1 MGPPVMLDTFL
12 PEHYPVSDRN
22 GRHRLGQNVKSST
35 HLNSGRGKDWSFA
48 ITWKRWAGA
57 STATIGTRRRR
68 TWLPVRDAKGDMA
81 RKLTRVFTVAAATC
95 AAIAL
100 PSCTRLF
107 DAIVFNPCSTPAE
120 ASFGLATGK
129 RWYEQTAIPA
139 ESSVRVA
146 NVMNS
151 TAGTID
157 HVRVAFP
164 DSPPELIDVRI
175 EEEDPVA
182 VFIDTDLCPR
192 QS

>member
-1 MGPPVMLDTFL
+1 V
-12 PEHYPVSDRN
+12 
-22 GRHRLGQNVKSST
+22 
-35 HLNSGRGKDWSFA
+35 
-48 ITWKRWAGA
+48 
-57 STATIGTRRRR
+57 
-68 TWLPVRDAKGDMA
+68 
-81 RKLTRVFTVAAATC
+81 
-95 AAIAL
+95 
-100 PSCTRLF
+100 
-107 DAIVFNPCSTPAE
+107 
-120 ASFGLATGK
+120 
-129 RWYEQTAIPA
+129 YEQTAIPA

-164 DSPPELIDVRI
+164 GSPPELIDVRI